1 MAYSS
6 YGKKVYASIKDLP
19 QYTSIGNG
27 DKIIIWNET
36 RDGAATVDFADLLI
50 DLEHCTFKTTI
61 NDVITLAS
69 DIQAFVNTVT
79 EEMENISETLKK
91 TEDSIN
97 NELRSRI
104 KSLEF
109 IVAIMLG
116 ANSYWLSSSGLD
128 NIKNKFIIE
137 GISPSDSVNAESAE
151 SDEERNALKWYAGF
165 MSTVQNYVSKM
176 APGTDIDDILLQ
188 SKYRYKFSDISS
200 GVPAAT
206 STTRA
211 MNTSITTTSQTKEN
225 GAWVDSTKSTTTIKY
240 S

>member
-176 APGTDIDDILLQ
+176 APGTDVDDILLQ

-206 STTRA
+206 STARA

>member
-225 GAWVDSTKSTTTIKY
+225 GTWVDSTKSTTTIKY

>member
-206 STTRA
+206 START

>member
-176 APGTDIDDILLQ
+176 APGTNIDDILLQ

-206 STTRA
+206 STPRA
-211 MNTSITTTSQTKEN
+211 MNTSIETTSQTKEN